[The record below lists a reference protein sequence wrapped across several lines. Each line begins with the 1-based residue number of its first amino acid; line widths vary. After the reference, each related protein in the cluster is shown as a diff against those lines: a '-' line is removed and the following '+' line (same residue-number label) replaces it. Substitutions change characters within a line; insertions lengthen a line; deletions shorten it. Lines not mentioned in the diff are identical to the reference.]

1 MNVELTITDCLR
13 VVAVVVVVGWLG
25 DDEVKVKF
33 FSRQTEFR
41 AGRLA
46 LLQMSIHKHKQN
58 AKVE

>member
-1 MNVELTITDCLR
+1 MKVELTLR
-13 VVAVVVVVGWLG
+13 VVVVVVGWLG

-46 LLQMSIHKHKQN
+46 LLQMSIHKHNQN